1 MLEATSTEPTKTAT
15 RVVFII
21 VLPFSSKQWTQV
33 KYEATGHGMWHAAN
47 ENYQR
52 SLQNDGKNA

>member
-21 VLPFSSKQWTQV
+21 VFPFSSKQWTQD
-33 KYEATGHGMWHAAN
+33 KYEATRHVACC
-47 ENYQR
+47 
-52 SLQNDGKNA
+52 K